1 MSGLFITFEG
11 PEGSG
16 KTTQVPLLADFLRQQ
31 GYDVLTTREPGGTP
45 IGDQIRAVLGDMQNT
60 AMHPRTEILLFLAS
74 RAQLVEQV
82 IRPHLARGGVVLCDR
97 YADSTLAYQGY
108 GHGVELDV
116 LQNLLLFATGGVSPH
131 LTFLLD
137 IDVET
142 GLARRA
148 RGGEWNR
155 LDAYALEFHRRVRA
169 GYHALVRQDAE
180 RWVVVDALRSPQQ
193 VQRDIRAAVMARLAP
208 SGAAR
213 TCGGK

>member
-16 KTTQVPLLADFLRQQ
+16 KTTQIPLLAEYLRRQ
-31 GYDVLTTREPGGTP
+31 GRQVLTTREPGGTP
-45 IGDQIRAVLGDMQNT
+45 IGDQIRAILSDLDNT

-82 IRPHLARGGVVLCDR
+82 IRPHLERGGVVLCDR

-108 GHGVELDV
+108 GHGVDLKL
-116 LQNLLLFATGGVSPH
+116 LQDLLQFATGGVFPH

-137 IDVET
+137 MDAEA
-142 GLARRA
+142 GLRRRA

-155 LDAYALEFHRRVRA
+155 LDAYALEFHQRVRA
-169 GYHALVRQDAE
+169 GYHALAAQE
-180 RWVVVDALRSPQQ
+180 PQRWVVVDASRPVEQ
-193 VQRDIRAAVMARLAP
+193 VRRDILRAVQARLER
-208 SGAAR
+208 G
-213 TCGGK
+213 